1 MHYDLVIFDCD
12 GVLVDSERL
21 VNRIAAD
28 FFTERG
34 LPIEPDALR
43 ARFKGKTMKDL
54 AVWAEARLAGRIQP
68 DWLYELGMATAH
80 GFQQHLRTVDGVIPV
95 LERLVER
102 RAGMCVASNSPPAR
116 LALSLSVT
124 GLDRFFGGRIF
135 SASLVPRSKPAP
147 DLFLHAAERLGTA
160 PGRCV
165 VVEDSSSGVLAAR
178 AAGMA
183 VFGYAGDEDPEAL
196 AAAGAV
202 VFGSMAE
209 LPELLGLR

>member
-28 FFTERG
+28 FFTQHG

-54 AVWAEARLAGRIQP
+54 AVWAEAELAGRIQP

-80 GFQQHLRTVDGVIPV
+80 GFQQQLRIVDGIMPV
-95 LERLVER
+95 LETLVER
-102 RAGMCVASNSPPAR
+102 NALMCVASNSPPAR
-116 LALSLSVT
+116 LALTLSVT
-124 GLDRFFGGRIF
+124 GLDRLFGGRIF

-147 DLFLHAAERLGTA
+147 DLFLHAAERFGIA
-160 PGRCV
+160 PARCA
-165 VVEDSSSGVLAAR
+165 VVEDSPSGIRAAR

-183 VFGYAGDEDPEAL
+183 VFGYAGDEDPEVL

-202 VFGSMAE
+202 VFQSMAA
-209 LPELLGLR
+209 LPELLGLP